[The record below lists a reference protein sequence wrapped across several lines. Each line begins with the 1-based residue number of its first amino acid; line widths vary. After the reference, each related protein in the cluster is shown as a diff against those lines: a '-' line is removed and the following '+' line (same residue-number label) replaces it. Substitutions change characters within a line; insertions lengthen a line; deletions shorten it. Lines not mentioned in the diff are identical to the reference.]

1 MELLAKLS
9 INENTSAGPPWNS
22 LASSHPH
29 IRDVKNTRE
38 AILIYNDVK
47 ADLCIYMICQSM
59 FITKDENVVLIHE
72 YIEESKRRHGIKNYD
87 VTPPLIQMVCVGLY
101 S

>member
-1 MELLAKLS
+1 MELLAELS
-9 INENTSAGPPWNS
+9 INENTSASPWNS
-22 LASSHPH
+22 LTSSCPC
-29 IRDVKNTRE
+29 ICDVKNTWE

-87 VTPPLIQMVCVGLY
+87 VTPPLIQTVCVGLY

>member
-1 MELLAKLS
+1 MELLAELS
-9 INENTSAGPPWNS
+9 INENTSAGPQNS
-22 LASSHPH
+22 LTSSCPCIH
-29 IRDVKNTRE
+29 DVKNTQE
-38 AILIYNDVK
+38 AILIYNDVR

-72 YIEESKRRHGIKNYD
+72 YIEASKRQHGIKNYD
-87 VTPPLIQMVCVGLY
+87 VTLPLIQLVCVGLY